1 MELRISEFQI
11 VELDPFTIIISEKGV
26 VKIKSIPLVK
36 ALYELNQCTLQPTFT
51 TKKYILEILEKYS
64 LPPEETFLFLEQIL
78 TFQKKELTPYFAQI
92 IIAHDWDDEFEKT
105 LTEELPSPIRT
116 HKINKKLMDEIS
128 SPETFILIMPKDPH
142 HHELKKIYYSI
153 AFKYPKSA
161 LCVAMRIADFFYV
174 SQPYLPELGTPC
186 HFCNIDKISHTERVR
201 PSANSWFSLL
211 NFCHDHDLAAPK
223 QTYTRLQRSLAIGLI
238 LERLKLWTYPGY
250 GHRTQDRITSAA
262 YINLLNGQTTE
273 EQVAHWAMC
282 ECLRPTL

>member
-1 MELRISEFQI
+1 MHLATDFHN
-11 VELDPFTIIISEKGV
+11 K
-26 VKIKSIPLVK
+26 KIHSGDIGKIQPPSRRNILFFRTNTHIP
-36 ALYELNQCTLQPTFT
+36 
-51 TKKYILEILEKYS
+51 
-64 LPPEETFLFLEQIL
+64 
-78 TFQKKELTPYFAQI
+78 KKELTSYFAQI
-92 IIAHDWDDEFEKT
+92 VIAHDWDDEFEKT
-105 LTEELPSPIRT
+105 LTDELPSPIRT
-116 HKINKKLMDEIS
+116 HKINKKLMNEIS
-128 SPETFILIMPKDPH
+128 SPETFILIIPKDPH
-142 HHELKKIYYSI
+142 HHELKEIYYSI
-153 AFKYPKSA
+153 ALKHPKSA

-201 PSANSWFSLL
+201 PSTNSWFSLL

-262 YINLLNGQTTE
+262 YINLVNGQTTE